1 MKIAVM
7 GAGGIGSYLGGML
20 ARNGVDVTLI
30 CRGRHL
36 AAIRERGLALSSPKH
51 AFSVPIAAREDCA
64 GRADVILQTTKLYQL
79 EASTRQMLPMVGE
92 GTIVLPLQNGVT
104 AMEEVGAI
112 VGAEKVRGAT
122 VFLNARLTAPG
133 VVESRSEM
141 DTVVFDERA
150 KAFIE
155 LCRAAG
161 IDARPSA
168 DIRAEQWRKFLPVAG
183 LSALSCLSRQPI
195 GPVRDEPRL
204 RALYR
209 QAMTEVATLARA
221 KGVALEA
228 DAVERMLALAERY
241 KYDAR
246 VSMLEDL
253 EAGKPLELEWLS
265 GYVSREAAR
274 LGVPAP
280 FHDMAYACLKP
291 LSR

>member
-1 MKIAVM
+1 M
-7 GAGGIGSYLGGML
+7 GAGGIGSYLGGVL
-20 ARNGVDVTLI
+20 ARSGADVTLI
-30 CRGRHL
+30 CRGKHL
-36 AAIRERGLALSSPKH
+36 AAIRARGLAVSSPKH
-51 AFSVPIAAREDCA
+51 SFSVPVAARDDCA

-104 AMEEVGAI
+104 AAEEVGAI
-112 VGAEKVRGAT
+112 VGAGKVLRAT

-133 VVESRSEM
+133 VVDSRSEM

-150 KAFIE
+150 KPFID

-168 DIRAEQWRKFLPVAG
+168 DIGAEQWRKFLPVAG

-209 QAMTEVATLARA
+209 QAMAEVAALARA
-221 KGVALEA
+221 KGIVLEA
-228 DAVERMLALAERY
+228 DVVERMLALAGRY

-253 EAGKPLELEWLS
+253 EAGRPLELEWLS

-274 LGVPAP
+274 LGVPTP

-291 LSR
+291 LSQ

>member
-1 MKIAVM
+1 VKIAVM
-7 GAGGIGSYLGGML
+7 GAGGIGSYLGAVL
-20 ARNGVDVTLI
+20 ARSGADVTLI
-30 CRGRHL
+30 CRGEHL
-36 AAIRERGLALSSPKH
+36 AAIRARGLAVSTPKH
-51 AFSVPIAAREDCA
+51 SFSVRVAAREDCA
-64 GRADVILQTTKLYQL
+64 GRAETILLTTKLYQL
-79 EASTRQMLPMVGE
+79 EAAARQMLPMLGE
-92 GTIVLPLQNGVT
+92 STIVVPLQNGVT
-104 AMEEVGAI
+104 AVEEVGAI
-112 VGAEKVRGAT
+112 VGANRVLGAT

-150 KAFIE
+150 RPLID

-161 IDARPSA
+161 IDARSSA

-209 QAMTEVATLARA
+209 QAMAEAAALARA
-221 KGVALEA
+221 KGVALE
-228 DAVERMLALAERY
+228 DDIVERMLALAERY

-253 EAGKPLELEWLS
+253 EAGRPLELEWLS

-291 LSR
+291 LSK

>member
-1 MKIAVM
+1 M
-7 GAGGIGSYLGGML
+7 GAGGIGSYLGAVL
-20 ARNGVDVTLI
+20 ARGGADVTLI

-36 AAIRERGLALSSPKH
+36 AAIRDRGLSISTPKES
-51 AFSVPIAAREDCA
+51 FTVKLAARDDCA
-64 GRADVILQTTKLYQL
+64 GRADVILQAVKLYDL
-79 EASTRQMLPMVGE
+79 EASTRQMLPMVGA
-92 GTIVLPLQNGVT
+92 GTLVVPLQNGVT
-104 AMEEVGAI
+104 AVDEVAAI
-112 VGAEKVRGAT
+112 VGADKVLGAT
-122 VFLNARLTAPG
+122 VFLNAHLSAPG

-141 DTVVFDERA
+141 DTVVLDERA
-150 KAFIE
+150 GAFIE

-209 QAMTEVATLARA
+209 QAMSEAAALARA

-228 DAVERMLALAERY
+228 DVVERMLALAQRY

-291 LSR
+291 LSK

>member
-1 MKIAVM
+1 VE
-7 GAGGIGSYLGGML
+7 
-20 ARNGVDVTLI
+20 
-30 CRGRHL
+30 L
-36 AAIRERGLALSSPKH
+36 AARD
-51 AFSVPIAAREDCA
+51 VCA
-64 GRADVILQTTKLYQL
+64 GTADVILQAVKLYDL
-79 EASTRQMLPMVGE
+79 EASTRQMLPMVGA

-104 AMEEVGAI
+104 AMDEVGAI
-112 VGAEKVRGAT
+112 VGADKVLGAT
-122 VFLNARLTAPG
+122 VFLNAHLTAPG

-141 DTVVFDERA
+141 DTVVLDERA
-150 KAFIE
+150 RAFIE

-161 IDARPSA
+161 IDARSSA

-209 QAMTEVATLARA
+209 QAMSEAAALARA

-228 DAVERMLALAERY
+228 DVVERMLALAQRY

-253 EAGKPLELEWLS
+253 EAGKRLELEWLS

-274 LGVPAP
+274 LGVPVP

-291 LSR
+291 LAK